1 MRQALASLVLLV
13 AAVLLSTC
21 AFIER
26 DVWIEHV
33 VVLSERHFIRLVRS
47 YTSYYHEERCRLGLH
62 KDTPNERAA
71 THLGHPQ
78 RRESLHCREWVD
90 CTTGTNGARLPESSG
105 LDERRR

>member
-33 VVLSERHFIRLVRS
+33 VVLSEVMS
-47 YTSYYHEERCRLGLH
+47 
-62 KDTPNERAA
+62 
-71 THLGHPQ
+71 
-78 RRESLHCREWVD
+78 
-90 CTTGTNGARLPESSG
+90 
-105 LDERRR
+105 

>member
-71 THLGHPQ
+71 TPRPSSTARVVALPRVGGLHH
-78 RRESLHCREWVD
+78 RYEWRE
-90 CTTGTNGARLPESSG
+90 AA
-105 LDERRR
+105 